1 MTMWCREKP
10 SGSSVMWHQY
20 VVFLPGIRTSG
31 ARISMVCKSEGKAG
45 TEMLGFSSWTLC
57 SPICRPD
64 VLMASSDPKGSS
76 KTPYT
81 RWTVPS
87 CNRDTQTPPQHWAPI
102 TRHGEVPAS

>member
-1 MTMWCREKP
+1 
-10 SGSSVMWHQY
+10 MWHQY